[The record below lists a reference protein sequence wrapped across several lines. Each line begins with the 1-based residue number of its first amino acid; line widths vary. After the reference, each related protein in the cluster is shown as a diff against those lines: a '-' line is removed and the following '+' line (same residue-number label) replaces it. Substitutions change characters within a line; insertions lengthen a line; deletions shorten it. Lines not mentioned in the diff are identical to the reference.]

1 MTRPAQDQTPGPNP
15 ARRRGDRYLKVF
27 YVLFAIFTIDVLLG
41 KASIQFGWNLS
52 FLLPDVPEFL
62 LLLVVAVFLTLAALG
77 RERDRS
83 GDNQSNANNPI
94 NQGEPE
100 P

>member
-1 MTRPAQDQTPGPNP
+1 MTRPAQDQTPRPAP
-15 ARRRGDRYLKVF
+15 ARRRGNGYLKVF
-27 YVLFAIFTIDVLLG
+27 YVLFSIFAIDVILG
-41 KASIQFGWNLS
+41 KASIQFGWKLPY
-52 FLLPDVPEFL
+52 LLGDVPEFL

-83 GDNQSNANNPI
+83 GDNPSQ
-94 NQGEPE
+94 QGEPR